1 MRRDDVTFP
10 CISKHLGHHPFCG
23 LDHIEYRCH
32 CDGNLIGLSSRLFR
46 KVSFSLT
53 TRQKVS
59 IRASVSWYPSHADC
73 EEVAI
78 EGFHVR
84 A

>member
-1 MRRDDVTFP
+1 MRREDVSFP
-10 CISKHLGHHPFCG
+10 WISEHFGHHLLRG
-23 LDHIEYRCH
+23 LDRIVYRCH
-32 CDGNLIGLSSRLFR
+32 CDGDLIGLSSRLFR

-59 IRASVSWYPSHADC
+59 IRASVSQYLSHVDC